1 MCHVSQRGLLG
12 PRVTAEFTEPLL
24 RKGMAWRRVPASVTA
39 VRCWGFSA
47 AWGPQFAVP
56 VASACAGCRWSR
68 WSAVPHP
75 DRPVARSPRGPQ
87 PPWPGTG
94 RAGFPS
100 CPRAVKGARLEVVAD
115 RGRASRP

>member
-47 AWGPQFAVP
+47 ALGPQFAVP
-56 VASACAGCRWSR
+56 VASACTGCRWSR

-75 DRPVARSPRGPQ
+75 DRPMARSPRGPQ
-87 PPWPGTG
+87 PPWPAASVTWNG
-94 RAGFPS
+94 AGWFPVLPS
-100 CPRAVKGARLEVVAD
+100 CCEGNATGGGP
-115 RGRASRP
+115 